1 MGIIIPNTIRT
12 IEKTWIQQVLK
23 RASIFVDLHAGVMG
37 FEAVRI
43 NTFAYLL
50 FNHPLPQSILY
61 LRIQQTITKKKP
73 CRQRLNN
80 CTSPW

>member
-23 RASIFVDLHAGVMG
+23 RASIFVNLHAGMMG
-37 FEAVRI
+37 FEAVGI

-50 FNHPLPQSILY
+50 FNHPLPHSLNQSSISVFNK
-61 LRIQQTITKKKP
+61 Q
-73 CRQRLNN
+73 
-80 CTSPW
+80 